1 MTSALHLPA
10 EVRDRVLAAALA
22 SRPGGTSVAAAP
34 AITAVEAFARAADS
48 FLLLLAELTE
58 EQWRTRT
65 LRDLDVQ
72 GLAGHLIGVEHD
84 VRRALRGDAD
94 VADADHV
101 LSTEAGVQ
109 AQAGR
114 TPAQTWSDLRLA
126 IDDTIELLRTTRDD
140 GAVLSMHG
148 MRLSCRDLLVV
159 RAFELWTHENDVRRV
174 LSLPAT
180 APDASTL
187 ALMTELAVRLLP
199 QAARRMSAAP
209 EKVELRLVLTG
220 AGGGTWDV
228 PLGPAD
234 GAGAELLMVA
244 DAVDFCRVV
253 AARLDPD
260 DLDVHITGA
269 RTHAG
274 QALAAAASLALD

>member
-10 EVRDRVLAAALA
+10 DVRERVLAASLA
-22 SRPGGTSVAAAP
+22 ARPGGASVSAAP
-34 AITAVEAFARAADS
+34 AISAAEAFSRAADS
-48 FLLLLAELTE
+48 LLRLLAELDDA
-58 EQWRTRT
+58 QWHTTT

-72 GLAGHLIGVEHD
+72 ELVGHLIGVEHD
-84 VRRALRGDAD
+84 VRRALQGDAD

-101 LSTEAGVQ
+101 PSTQPGVL
-109 AQAGR
+109 AQRGLP
-114 TPAQTWSDLRLA
+114 TSQTWGAMREA
-126 IDDTIELLRTTRDD
+126 VDDTLDLVRATRDD

-159 RAFELWTHENDVRRV
+159 RAFELWTHENDVRRA
-174 LSLPAT
+174 LSLPAS
-180 APDASTL
+180 APDPSTL

-199 QAARRMSAAP
+199 HAARATRAMQ

-220 AGGGTWDV
+220 PGGGTWDV
-228 PLGPAD
+228 ALGKPAGD
-234 GAGAELLMVA
+234 GAELLMVA

-253 AARLDPD
+253 AARLDPA
-260 DLDVHITGA
+260 DLDVHVTGG
-269 RTHAG
+269 RDHAE